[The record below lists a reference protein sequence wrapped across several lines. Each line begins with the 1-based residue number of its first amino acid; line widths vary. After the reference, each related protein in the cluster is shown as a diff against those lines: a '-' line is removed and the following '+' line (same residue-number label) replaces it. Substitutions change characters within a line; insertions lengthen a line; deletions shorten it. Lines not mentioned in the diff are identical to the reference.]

1 VSQQRFTVAVGADD
15 VAGVLHLPDD
25 FRPGPERGPV
35 PSPCVVACHGMG
47 ASKDSD
53 KYLLLGR
60 ALPAAGLALARFD
73 FRGSGESAGLA
84 RDATI
89 ETRIEDLEAVLGH
102 LATQPELD
110 GRFGLLGSSLGGYVA
125 LWVASRVAP
134 DSPLPV
140 VTWNAPAALRELAH
154 ADPGEAGAA
163 LVAEVRRGVRA
174 EAPAGVARVLV
185 IQADRDEV
193 VPPGH
198 GRALFDRARD
208 PKRLRV
214 IAGADHRLS
223 EAAHRREAVDE
234 SRRWLLAH
242 LPHAAPAGRI
252 ASTGRIR

>member
-1 VSQQRFTVAVGADD
+1 MSEQRFTVAVGADE

-25 FRPGPERGPV
+25 DLPGP
-35 PSPCVVACHGMG
+35 CVIACHGMG

-53 KYLLLGR
+53 KYLQLGR
-60 ALPAAGLALARFD
+60 ELPAARLALARFD
-73 FRGSGESAGLA
+73 FRGSGESSGLP

-89 ETRIEDLEAVLGH
+89 ESRIADLEAVREH
-102 LATQPELD
+102 LAAHPALD

-125 LWVASRVAP
+125 LWAASRVAP
-134 DSPLPV
+134 DASPPV

-163 LVAEVRRGVRA
+163 LVAEVRRGRRA

-193 VPPGH
+193 VPPAH

-208 PKRLRV
+208 PRRLHV
-214 IAGADHRLS
+214 IAGADHRLT
-223 EAAHRREAVDE
+223 EPAHRREAVEE

-252 ASTGRIR
+252 APTGRIR

>member
-1 VSQQRFTVAVGADD
+1 VSEQRFTVVVGADD

-25 FRPGPERGPV
+25 NT
-35 PSPCVVACHGMG
+35 PSSCVIACHGMG

-60 ALPAAGLALARFD
+60 ELPAAGLALARFD
-73 FRGSGESAGLA
+73 FRGSGESGGLS
-84 RDATI
+84 RDATV
-89 ETRIEDLEAVLGH
+89 ESRIADVEAVLGH
-102 LATQPELD
+102 LAAQPALD

-125 LWVASRVAP
+125 LWAASRVAP
-134 DSPLPV
+134 GPRLPV

-163 LVAEVRRGVRA
+163 LVAEVKRGMRA
-174 EAPAGVARVLV
+174 EAPAGVTRVLV

-193 VPPGH
+193 VPPAH

-208 PKRLRV
+208 PRRLHV
-214 IAGADHRLS
+214 IAGADHRLT
-223 EAAHRREAVDE
+223 EPAHRREAVEE

-242 LPHAAPAGRI
+242 LPHAAPAGRP
-252 ASTGRIR
+252 APTGRIR

>member
-1 VSQQRFTVAVGADD
+1 MPVGADD
-15 VAGVLHLPDD
+15 VVGVLHLPDD
-25 FRPGPERGPV
+25 SLPGP
-35 PSPCVVACHGMG
+35 CVIACHGMG

-60 ALPAAGLALARFD
+60 ELPAAGLALARFD
-73 FRGSGESAGLA
+73 FRGSGESAGLP

-89 ETRIEDLEAVLGH
+89 ETRIADLEAVLDH
-102 LATQPELD
+102 LAARPELD

-125 LWVASRVAP
+125 LWAASRVAP
-134 DSPLPV
+134 GTSLPV

-163 LVAEVRRGVRA
+163 LVAEVTRGLRA

-193 VPPGH
+193 VPPAH

-208 PKRLRV
+208 PRCLHV
-214 IAGADHRLS
+214 IAGADHRLTDP
-223 EAAHRREAVDE
+223 AHRREAVEE

-242 LPHAAPAGRI
+242 LPLAAPAGRPVP
-252 ASTGRIR
+252 TGRIR

>member
-1 VSQQRFTVAVGADD
+1 VSELRFTVPVGAAD

-25 FRPGPERGPV
+25 VLPGP
-35 PSPCVVACHGMG
+35 CVIACHGMG

-53 KYLLLGR
+53 KYLQLGR
-60 ALPAAGLALARFD
+60 ELPAAGLALARFD
-73 FRGSGESAGLA
+73 FRGSGESVGLP

-89 ETRIEDLEAVLGH
+89 ESRIADLEAVLGH
-102 LATQPELD
+102 LAARPELD

-125 LWVASRVAP
+125 LWAASRVAP
-134 DSPLPV
+134 GTSLPV

-163 LVAEVRRGVRA
+163 LVAEVKRGLRA

-193 VPPGH
+193 VPPAH

-208 PKRLRV
+208 PRRLHV
-214 IAGADHRLS
+214 IAGADHRLT
-223 EAAHRREAVDE
+223 EPAHRREAVEE

-242 LPHAAPAGRI
+242 LPLAAPAGRPVP
-252 ASTGRIR
+252 TGRIR

>member
-1 VSQQRFTVAVGADD
+1 VSEQRFTVPVGADD

-25 FRPGPERGPV
+25 SRPGPEDGRV
-35 PSPCVVACHGMG
+35 PGPCVIACHGMG

-60 ALPAAGLALARFD
+60 ELPAAGLALARFD
-73 FRGSGESAGLA
+73 FRGSGQSAGLP

-89 ETRIEDLEAVLGH
+89 ETRIADLEAVLGH
-102 LATQPELD
+102 LAAQPELD

-125 LWVASRVAP
+125 LWAASRRAP
-134 DSPLPV
+134 RTPLPV

-163 LVAEVRRGVRA
+163 LVAEVRRGMRA

-193 VPPGH
+193 VPPAH
-198 GRALFDRARD
+198 GRRLFDRAHD
-208 PKRLRV
+208 PKRLHV
-214 IAGADHRLS
+214 IAGADHRLT
-223 EAAHRREAVDE
+223 EPAHRREAVEE

-242 LPHAAPAGRI
+242 LPHAAPAGRP
-252 ASTGRIR
+252 APTGRIR

>member
-1 VSQQRFTVAVGADD
+1 VSELRFTVPVGAAD

-25 FRPGPERGPV
+25 NLPGP
-35 PSPCVVACHGMG
+35 CVIACHGMG

-60 ALPAAGLALARFD
+60 ELPAAGLALARFD
-73 FRGSGESAGLA
+73 FRGSGESAGLP

-89 ETRIEDLEAVLGH
+89 ESRIADLEAVLGH
-102 LATQPELD
+102 LAARPELD

-125 LWVASRVAP
+125 LWAASRVAP
-134 DSPLPV
+134 GAPRPV
-140 VTWNAPAALRELAH
+140 VTWNAPAALRELSH

-163 LVAEVRRGVRA
+163 LVAEVRRGGRA

-193 VPPGH
+193 VPPAH

-208 PKRLRV
+208 PKRLHV

-223 EAAHRREAVDE
+223 EAAHRREALEE

-242 LPHAAPAGRI
+242 LPLAAPADRT
-252 ASTGRIR
+252 APTGRSR

>member
-1 VSQQRFTVAVGADD
+1 VSEQRFTLPVGAGQ

-25 FRPGPERGPV
+25 R

-60 ALPAAGLALARFD
+60 ELPASGLALARFD
-73 FRGSGESAGLA
+73 FRGSGESTGLA

-89 ETRIEDLEAVLGH
+89 ATRVEDLEAVLDH
-102 LATQPELD
+102 LAVQPELD
-110 GRFGLLGSSLGGYVA
+110 GRYGLLGSSLGGFVA
-125 LWVASRVAP
+125 LWAASRAAP
-134 DSPLPV
+134 DAPLPV

-163 LVAEVRRGVRA
+163 LVAEVRLGTRA

-185 IQADRDEV
+185 VQADRDEV
-193 VPPGH
+193 VPPAH

-208 PKRLRV
+208 PKRLHV

-223 EAAHRREAVDE
+223 DADHRREALEV

-242 LPHAAPAGRI
+242 LPLAIPAART
-252 ASTGRIR
+252 ASTGRTR

>member
-1 VSQQRFTVAVGADD
+1 
-15 VAGVLHLPDD
+15 
-25 FRPGPERGPV
+25 
-35 PSPCVVACHGMG
+35 MG

-60 ALPAAGLALARFD
+60 ELPAAGLALARFD
-73 FRGSGESAGLA
+73 FRGSGESAGLQ

-102 LATQPELD
+102 LAARPELD

-125 LWVASRVAP
+125 LWAASRVGPGAAP
-134 DSPLPV
+134 PV
-140 VTWNAPAALRELAH
+140 VTWNAPAALRELSH

-163 LVAEVRRGVRA
+163 LGAEVRRGARA

-193 VPPGH
+193 VPPAH

-208 PKRLRV
+208 PKRLHV

-223 EAAHRREAVDE
+223 EPAHRREALEE
-234 SRRWLLAH
+234 SRRWLLGH
-242 LPHAAPAGRI
+242 LPLAAPADRTTP
-252 ASTGRIR
+252 TGRTR

>member
-1 VSQQRFTVAVGADD
+1 VSTHRFAVTVG
-15 VAGVLHLPDD
+15 VAEVTGVLHLPD
-25 FRPGPERGPV
+25 EL
-35 PSPCVVACHGMG
+35 PSPCVIACHGMG

-60 ALPAAGLALARFD
+60 ELPAAGLALARFD

-84 RDATI
+84 REATI
-89 ETRIEDLEAVLGH
+89 GSRIADLEAVRDH
-102 LATQPELD
+102 LAAWPELD

-125 LWVASRVAP
+125 LWAASRSAP
-134 DSPLPV
+134 DAAPPV
-140 VTWNAPAALRELAH
+140 VTWNAPAALRELSH

-163 LVAEVRRGVRA
+163 LVAEVRGGARA

-193 VPPGH
+193 VPPAH
-198 GRALFDRARD
+198 GRALFARARD
-208 PKRLRV
+208 PRRLHV

-223 EAAHRREAVDE
+223 EPAHRREALEE

-242 LPHAAPAGRI
+242 LPHAAPAGRP
-252 ASTGRIR
+252 APTGRTR

>member
-1 VSQQRFTVAVGADD
+1 MSEHRFTAAIGAAR

-25 FRPGPERGPV
+25 FRPGPEFGRV
-35 PSPCVVACHGMG
+35 PSPCVIACHGMG

-60 ALPAAGLALARFD
+60 ELPAAGLALARFD
-73 FRGSGESAGLA
+73 FRGSGESAGLQ

-102 LATQPELD
+102 LAARPELD

-125 LWVASRVAP
+125 LWAASRVVPGAP
-134 DSPLPV
+134 PPV
-140 VTWNAPAALRELAH
+140 VTWNAPASLRELSH

-193 VPPGH
+193 VPPAH

-208 PKRLRV
+208 PRRLHV

-223 EAAHRREAVDE
+223 DTAHRREALEE
-234 SRRWLLAH
+234 SRRWLLTH
-242 LPHAAPAGRI
+242 LPLAPADRTAPAGR
-252 ASTGRIR
+252 TR

>member
-1 VSQQRFTVAVGADD
+1 MSELRFTVAVGADE

-25 FRPGPERGPV
+25 DLPGP
-35 PSPCVVACHGMG
+35 CVIACHGMG

-53 KYLLLGR
+53 KYLQLGR
-60 ALPAAGLALARFD
+60 ELPAAGLALARFD
-73 FRGSGESAGLA
+73 FRGSGESAGLP

-89 ETRIEDLEAVLGH
+89 ESRIADLEAVWEH
-102 LATQPELD
+102 LAAHPALD

-125 LWVASRVAP
+125 LWAASRVAP
-134 DSPLPV
+134 DASPPV
-140 VTWNAPAALRELAH
+140 VTWNAPAVLRELAH

-163 LVAEVRRGVRA
+163 LVAEVRRGLRA

-193 VPPGH
+193 VPPAH

-208 PKRLRV
+208 PRRLHV
-214 IAGADHRLS
+214 IAGADHRLT
-223 EAAHRREAVDE
+223 EPAHRREAVEE

-252 ASTGRIR
+252 APTGRIR